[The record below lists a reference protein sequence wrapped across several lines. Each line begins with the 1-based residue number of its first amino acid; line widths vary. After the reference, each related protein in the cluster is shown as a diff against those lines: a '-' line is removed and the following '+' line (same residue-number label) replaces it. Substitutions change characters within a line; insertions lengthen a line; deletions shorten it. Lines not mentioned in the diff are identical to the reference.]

1 MLHCRHLELFD
12 HDRDDVRN
20 ETDRECLPY
29 ASFND
34 IVSDSGYSNILMN
47 PVNVFFNKTE
57 EIIKPVR
64 DVVSGMR
71 KQLLLDV
78 QVGRMGLLEL
88 LMKMSETHS
97 H

>member
-1 MLHCRHLELFD
+1 MISE
-12 HDRDDVRN
+12 
-20 ETDRECLPY
+20 
-29 ASFND
+29 
-34 IVSDSGYSNILMN
+34 SGYSNILMN